1 MKKMLPLMS
10 MLALLTL
17 GSCGIYTH
25 YKPVSDVPE
34 DLYGNPADVQVD
46 TVRNLGAVHW
56 RDLFADSY
64 LQALIERALQQN
76 TDYRTAQLK
85 VEEAKATL
93 TAARLAFLPSFALAP
108 QGVVS
113 SFDGGKATQ
122 TYSLPV
128 TASWQLDIFGN
139 LRNAKEQSKALY
151 AQSLDYAQAV
161 QSLLVANLA
170 NAYYTLLMLDSQLAI
185 AQATEQSWKE
195 SLETTRALKEAGM
208 VTEAAVSQSEAA
220 YYSVSTSVL
229 DLKEQINQTQ
239 NSICLI
245 LSESPHFIERGR
257 LEDQVLTNE
266 LATGIPVQ
274 LLAARPDVRVAER
287 NMESA
292 FYAVNQARSAF
303 YPAITLSGSAGW
315 TNSAGSMIINP
326 AKFLASAVGSL
337 TQPLFANGR
346 LTAQLKIAKARQEE
360 ASLAFQQTL
369 YNAGVEVN
377 NALSQYQ
384 TTTEKTRMYENQ
396 VVSLERAV
404 ESTELL
410 MQHGT
415 STYLEVLTAR
425 QSLLNARLTQTA
437 NRMQQLQAMVSLYQ
451 ALGGGTE

>member
-1 MKKMLPLMS
+1 MKKILPLMS
-10 MLALLTL
+10 VFALLTL
-17 GSCGIYTH
+17 DSCGIYTH
-25 YKPVSDVPE
+25 YKPVSEVPE
-34 DLYGNPADVQVD
+34 DLYGGSEVQVD
-46 TVRNLGAVHW
+46 TTRSLGLVRW
-56 RDLFADSY
+56 QDMFTDSD
-64 LQALIERALQQN
+64 LQALITKALQQN
-76 TDYRTAQLK
+76 TDYLTAQLRI
-85 VEEAKATL
+85 EEAKATL

-128 TASWQLDIFGN
+128 TASWQLDVFGN

-161 QSLLVANLA
+161 QSSLVANLA

-208 VTEAAVSQSEAA
+208 VTEAAVAQSEAA

-229 DLKEQINQTQ
+229 DLKEQINQVQ
-239 NSICLI
+239 NSICQI
-245 LSESPHFIERGR
+245 LAESPHTIQRGR
-257 LEDQVLTNE
+257 LEDQVLTDN
-266 LATGIPVQ
+266 LCTGIPVQ
-274 LLAARPDVRVAER
+274 LLDSRPDVRVAER

-303 YPAITLSGSAGW
+303 YPSITLSGNAGW

-337 TQPLFANGR
+337 TQPLFANGK

-360 ASLAFQQTL
+360 TALAFQQTL

-384 TTTEKTRMYENQ
+384 TTTEKTQLYEKQ
-396 VVSLERAV
+396 VVSLESAV

-410 MQHGT
+410 MRHGT
-415 STYLEVLTAR
+415 TTYLEVLTAR

-437 NRMQQLQAMVSLYQ
+437 NRMQQLQAVVSLYQ
-451 ALGGGTE
+451 ALGGGAE

>member
-1 MKKMLPLMS
+1 MKKILPLMS
-10 MLALLTL
+10 VFVMCSL

-25 YKPVSDVPE
+25 YKPVSEVPD
-34 DLYGNPADVQVD
+34 DLYGDSEVQVD
-46 TVRNLGAVHW
+46 TTRSLGLVRW
-56 RDLFADSY
+56 QDMFTDSY
-64 LQALIERALQQN
+64 LQALITKALKQN
-76 TDYRTAQLK
+76 TDYLTAQLRID
-85 VEEAKATL
+85 EAKATL

-128 TASWQLDIFGN
+128 TASWQLDVFGN

-161 QSLLVANLA
+161 QSSLVANLA

-208 VTEAAVSQSEAA
+208 VTEAAVAQSEAA

-229 DLKEQINQTQ
+229 DLKEQINQVQ
-239 NSICLI
+239 NSICQI
-245 LSESPHFIERGR
+245 LAESPHVIPRGR
-257 LEDQVLTNE
+257 LEDQVLTDN
-266 LATGIPVQ
+266 LCTGIPVQ
-274 LLAARPDVRVAER
+274 LLDSRPDVRVAER

-303 YPAITLSGSAGW
+303 YPNITLSGNAGW

-337 TQPLFANGR
+337 TQPLFANGK

-360 ASLAFQQTL
+360 TALAFQQTL

-384 TTTEKTRMYENQ
+384 TTTEKTQLYEKQ
-396 VVSLERAV
+396 VVSLESAV

-415 STYLEVLTAR
+415 TTYLEVLTAR

-437 NRMQQLQAMVSLYQ
+437 NRMQQLQAVVSLYQ
-451 ALGGGTE
+451 ALGGGAE